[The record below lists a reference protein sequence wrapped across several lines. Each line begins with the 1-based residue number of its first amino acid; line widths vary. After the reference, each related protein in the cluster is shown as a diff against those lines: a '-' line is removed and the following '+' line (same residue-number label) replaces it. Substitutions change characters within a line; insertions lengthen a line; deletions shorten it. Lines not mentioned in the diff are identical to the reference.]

1 MLVRSLVLALPLTLL
16 ACTIGVIP
24 RDMPPP
30 EPAPEATPE
39 APSAEPTPD
48 APAAEA
54 PASAPV
60 SYRLDGNRLELPG
73 PIVFSGDALDPASD
87 PALEHARGYLAAKD
101 YITVMRIEGHA
112 TDQAGSERRAM
123 AVGRW
128 LVAHGVDCKRLLP
141 VGFGPNKPIA
151 SDSTPEGRAQNLRIE
166 LHNAELRGRAIGGMP
181 LDGGGRVAGDLCRS

>member
-1 MLVRSLVLALPLTLL
+1 MLVRSLALWLPLLL
-16 ACTIGVIP
+16 SACSVGVVP
-24 RDMPPP
+24 RDLPPP
-30 EPAPEATPE
+30 EPAPEE
-39 APSAEPTPD
+39 APAAAPAPE

-54 PASAPV
+54 PAAAPV

-87 PALEHARGYLAAKD
+87 PALEHARSYLAAKD

-112 TDQAGSERRAM
+112 VDQAASERRAL

-128 LVAHGVDCKRLLP
+128 LVAHGVDCKRLLA

-151 SDSTPEGRAQNLRIE
+151 SDSTPEGRAQNTRIE

-181 LDGGGRVAGDLCRS
+181 LDGGGRVAGDLCP